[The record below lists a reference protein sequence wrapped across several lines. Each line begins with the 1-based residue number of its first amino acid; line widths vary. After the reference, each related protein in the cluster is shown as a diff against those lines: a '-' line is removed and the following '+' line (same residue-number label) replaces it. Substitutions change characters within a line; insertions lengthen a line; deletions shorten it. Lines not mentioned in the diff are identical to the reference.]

1 MRKIGRISRIRQ
13 VFPAPMRGG
22 VWGGVVK
29 LFFLLL
35 FIACSHPS
43 KEEMAS
49 LAAKGYYEHLI
60 KGETEQFLAGRV
72 GADSLPESY
81 RSQLLDAYR
90 QFVAQQ
96 EQNHLGIQEVRV
108 VRAQTDSL
116 ADYTNVFLTLCFGDS
131 TNEEIVVPMVE
142 QGEGS
147 WRMR

>member
-1 MRKIGRISRIRQ
+1 MRKLPLILL
-13 VFPAPMRGG
+13 
-22 VWGGVVK
+22 VV
-29 LFFLLL
+29 LLA
-35 FIACSHPS
+35 ACSGPS

-60 KGETEQFLAGRV
+60 KGETEQFLAGKV
-72 GADSLPESY
+72 GADSLPKSY

-96 EQNHLGIQEVRV
+96 EQKHLGIQEVLI

-116 ADYTNVFLTLCFGDS
+116 VDYTNVFLTLCFGDS

-142 QGEGS
+142 QGEGR

>member
-1 MRKIGRISRIRQ
+1 MRKLPLILL
-13 VFPAPMRGG
+13 
-22 VWGGVVK
+22 VV
-29 LFFLLL
+29 LLT
-35 FIACSHPS
+35 ACSHPS

-116 ADYTNVFLTLCFGDS
+116 TDYTNVFLTLCFGDS

-142 QGEGS
+142 QGEGR

>member
-1 MRKIGRISRIRQ
+1 MRKLPLILL
-13 VFPAPMRGG
+13 
-22 VWGGVVK
+22 VV
-29 LFFLLL
+29 LLA
-35 FIACSHPS
+35 ACSGPS

-60 KGETEQFLAGRV
+60 KGETEQFLAGKV
-72 GADSLPESY
+72 GADSLPKSY

-96 EQNHLGIQEVRV
+96 EQKHLGIQEVLI

-116 ADYTNVFLTLCFGDS
+116 VDYTNVFLTLCFGDS

-142 QGEGS
+142 QGEGH